1 MACRYR
7 TPSKVYGLA
16 LGSLRSHITCAM
28 FLPLHDTNERTF
40 LRYPWVNWTLI
51 LLCVVAFLYQI
62 GGDEAHYVETIFGF
76 GMVPALLTGDAQLP
90 AGVAHAPAFLTLLTS
105 QFLHGGWMH
114 LIGNMLFLLVFGD
127 NVEDSMGHR
136 KYLAFYLICGVA
148 AALAQ
153 FATTPDPGTPMI
165 GASGAISGV
174 LGAYLLLSPKA
185 KVLVP
190 IGFLPL
196 YIPAWLLLI
205 FWFGLQLFS
214 AAGDAAGE
222 AGVAWWAHIGGFV
235 AGLALVVPF
244 KRRAV
249 PLFGGEK
256 PPRGLRVVL
265 PQQRREDRDGE
276 TGKGPWQRGRGR
288 RGPWS

>member
-1 MACRYR
+1 M
-7 TPSKVYGLA
+7 L
-16 LGSLRSHITCAM
+16 
-28 FLPLHDTNERTF
+28 LPLHDTNERTF
-40 LRYPWVNWTLI
+40 LRYPWVNWGLI
-51 LLCVVAFLYQI
+51 AACFVVFLYQI
-62 GGDEAHYVETIFGF
+62 GGSEQHYVQTIYGF
-76 GMVPALLTGDAQLP
+76 GMVPALLSGDAQLP
-90 AGVAHAPAFLTLLTS
+90 AGVLHAPAWLTLVTA

-114 LIGNMLFLLVFGD
+114 LLGNMLFLFVFGD

-136 KYLAFYLICGVA
+136 NYLAFYLTCGVA
-148 AALAQ
+148 AGLSQ
-153 FATTPDPGTPMI
+153 YATSPDPGTPMI

-190 IGFLPL
+190 IGFIPL

-205 FWFGLQLFS
+205 FWFALQLFS
-214 AAGDAAGE
+214 AAGDTAGQ
-222 AGVAWWAHIGGFV
+222 AGVAWWAHIGGFL
-235 AGLALVVPF
+235 AGMVLLLPF

-265 PQQRREDRDGE
+265 PKRRRERPE
-276 TGKGPWQRGRGR
+276 TGSPRGRSGPWG
-288 RGPWS
+288 